1 MPLRRY
7 VPPNGS
13 DSSDDEAP
21 STLTPHPPSAAAHDD
36 LDDVVTPELPSAD
49 ASAPALPDV
58 VEDLLGAPELP
69 PPQVNSDT
77 EPDLNGI
84 EVRHTSQQ
92 TEESASPPEPPPD
105 PLADQRRLLDPEDPE
120 LLLLYDAYK
129 ANQASDEEDDDDDYE
144 QRTLRRRLQNDAL
157 LVKLG
162 LAKPGTVNGDASSF
176 EASATPQSEDGSDR
190 DDDDEPTQTRDVP
203 SRGRGRPR
211 KRARSNSAG
220 PSQADR
226 QSSPRKKKKYERK
239 VKFAEDGTTK
249 SAPLPG
255 ETFDFAYV
263 EVPALRDRARNE
275 YIFIKDVPDIRPED
289 LISWSEDEEDDEE
302 DAHDAQVIDADTDD
316 DDRFRGY
323 DSLGRIKTKRRYR
336 QPDVLPDGT
345 VMTSC
350 HQCRRK
356 TQIPKMQC
364 SRCDFKYCERC
375 LTIRYDDVVFDPQA
389 SNFSCPNCL
398 GYCNCSRCL
407 IRSGFGDLVRN
418 NKERLMAFT
427 RERMML
433 ADPAAL
439 EMEEPLPKKAARKT
453 TKKARQMDADQALH
467 APKKRGR
474 PLNDR
479 ESEIP
484 WTPVKI
490 DLDLSEEVEEGEPY
504 SQLEEYVLGR
514 LSVARRVLKLIA
526 AQQSAGQGAAAASRA
541 SLVVRL
547 KIPARALLSARTF
560 NISGGAKTER
570 KRPNHHD
577 LEKDVWVRS
586 AADYSTSESEFGSE
600 DGARDEDLAGSDDE
614 EGASVA
620 EFEEGRTQAFSA
632 SLLRKR
638 ENTSGAS
645 SRNGSPLS
653 SADELGSDSSTH
665 SSQFYEEVKH
675 AVRNAY
681 DSADEI
687 DELDTS
693 TQASFG
699 SASPSASLGAPQD
712 MQQFALAVLEDH
724 DEPTKTVH
732 TNMLR
737 FREHLV
743 SLPPPGSEA
752 AQLNGLID
760 PRPTTGTPVL
770 YAETALSDADEP

>member
-1 MPLRRY
+1 M
-7 VPPNGS
+7 
-13 DSSDDEAP
+13 
-21 STLTPHPPSAAAHDD
+21 
-36 LDDVVTPELPSAD
+36 TPELPPAD

-58 VEDLLGAPELP
+58 VEVLLGAPRSP
-69 PPQVNSDT
+69 PTQVISDT
-77 EPDLNGI
+77 ELDLIG
-84 EVRHTSQQ
+84 VDVQPTSKQ

-129 ANQASDEEDDDDDYE
+129 ANHASDEEDDDDDYE
-144 QRTLRRRLQNDAL
+144 QRTLRKRLQNDAL

-162 LAKPGTVNGDASSF
+162 LAKPGTANGDAGPF
-176 EASATPQSEDGSDR
+176 EASATPQSDNESDR

-211 KRARSNSAG
+211 KRARSPSSG
-220 PSQADR
+220 PSQAAR

-239 VKFAEDGTTK
+239 IKFVEDGTTK

-275 YIFIKDVPDIRPED
+275 YIFVKDVPDIRPED
-289 LISWSEDEEDDEE
+289 LISWSEDEEDDDEVAD
-302 DAHDAQVIDADTDD
+302 DAHVVDADTDD
-316 DDRFRGY
+316 DERFRGY
-323 DSLGRIKTKRRYR
+323 DSMGRIKTKRRYR

-375 LTIRYDDVVFDPQA
+375 LTVRYDDMVFDPEA
-389 SNFSCPNCL
+389 PIFNCPKCL

-418 NKERLMAFT
+418 GRERLMAFT

-433 ADPAAL
+433 ADRVDTAEGRIGAILAHTAAL
-439 EMEEPLPKKAARKT
+439 EMEESVPNKAARKT
-453 TKKARQMDADQALH
+453 AKKARQVDADQALH
-467 APKKRGR
+467 APKKQGR
-474 PLNDR
+474 SLKNR
-479 ESEIP
+479 ESEVP
-484 WTPVKI
+484 WTPGKL

-514 LSVARRVLKLIA
+514 LSVARRVLNLIA
-526 AQQSAGQGAAAASRA
+526 AQQSAGQGAAAPRA

-547 KIPARALLSARTF
+547 KIRPRARLSARTF
-560 NISGGAKTER
+560 NLSGGAKTER
-570 KRPNHHD
+570 KKSNHHD

-586 AADYSTSESEFGSE
+586 AADYSTSESEFGSD
-600 DGARDEDLAGSDDE
+600 DGARVEDLEGSDDAE
-614 EGASVA
+614 DASA
-620 EFEEGRTQAFSA
+620 ADFEEGRTQAFAA
-632 SLLRKR
+632 SLASVMRKR
-638 ENTSGAS
+638 ENTSAAS
-645 SRNGSPLS
+645 SRDGSLLTS
-653 SADELGSDSSTH
+653 FDELGSNSSTH

-681 DSADEI
+681 DSADEV

-693 TQASFG
+693 TQASLG
-699 SASPSASLGAPQD
+699 SGSPSASLGAPQD

-732 TNMLR
+732 ASMLR

-743 SLPPPGSEA
+743 SLPPSGSEA
-752 AQLNGLID
+752 AQLDGLIEA
-760 PRPTTGTPVL
+760 RPMTDTL
-770 YAETALSDADEP
+770 YAETTLSDPDDP